1 MSQPWEKY
9 YSDEAKNFQFSDMS
23 TQRISDYLDESA
35 ATYGSRPALTT
46 IQPTG
51 AATTITYAELKEHA
65 EAFAGYL
72 REVAGLKAGDTV
84 ASMTPNCIGLGWR
97 VGGLPRRKVLV
108 IIDLFG
114 DKVDGVVCATDVEKV
129 IALSI
134 VDFFPSLKKMLLTA
148 VLKYIRKVIPEF
160 QTSHIPFAQARA
172 EGKAALKCKDVAAYT
187 ADVTPE
193 DTALYQYTS
202 GTTGKSK
209 GAELSHMGS
218 WPIAIGRIR

>member
-1 MSQPWEKY
+1 M
-9 YSDEAKNFQFSDMS
+9 
-23 TQRISDYLDESA
+23 
-35 ATYGSRPALTT
+35 
-46 IQPTG
+46 
-51 AATTITYAELKEHA
+51 
-65 EAFAGYL
+65 
-72 REVAGLKAGDTV
+72 
-84 ASMTPNCIGLGWR
+84 
-97 VGGLPRRKVLV
+97 

-114 DKVDGVVCATDVEKV
+114 DKVDRVVCATDVEKI

-148 VLKYIRKVIPEF
+148 MLKYIRKVIPEF

-209 GAELSHMGS
+209 GAELSHLGS
-218 WPIAIGRIR
+218 WPIAIRRIR